1 MKHKHYE
8 MIVAKAA
15 NVDLVVLIKSKVNN
29 RWEVLDS
36 VCIPSFYEDTEYFL
50 CLPKHNEKG
59 QCIHWLNGGDVV
71 VKDYPDDK
79 IERVL
84 LASGYSNWHE
94 ASVFMCERT
103 GIRIKPKKEKRWIG
117 IHPLGATTPL
127 CKTENLASNIVLH
140 QLISIDMPFYE
151 WQFIE
156 IEVEV

>member
-59 QCIHWLNGGDVV
+59 QCIHWLNGGD
-71 VKDYPDDK
+71 
-79 IERVL
+79 IQVL
-84 LASGYSNWHE
+84 DSNWINVNPAESYPWEDEHD
-94 ASVFMCERT
+94 FMCEDSK
-103 GIRIKPKKEKRWIG
+103 IRIKPKKEKRWI
-117 IHPLGATTPL
+117 A
-127 CKTENLASNIVLH
+127 VLPNGRVGGWH
-140 QLISIDMPFYE
+140 DEGKEMLEEQYNKDAG